1 MPRVTRSAD
10 VVWEG
15 NLARGTGSISAHT
28 GAFTDLPYSLPSRVE
43 DPAGATSP
51 EELLAAA
58 HAGCWAMSLAG
69 ELTRLG
75 VSAERLDVTATV
87 VLDEVQGKGHR
98 IVRSDIDATAAA
110 DGLTAETLAQAAE
123 AAEQG
128 CTFSALIRESGEVGF
143 TARLA

>member
-1 MPRVTRSAD
+1 MPRIARSAD

-15 NLARGTGSISAHT
+15 NLARGTGSITAAS
-28 GAFTDLPYSLPSRVE
+28 GAFADMPYSLPTRIGESR
-43 DPAGATSP
+43 GTSP

-75 VSAERLDVTATV
+75 VAAERLEVKATV
-87 VLDEVQGKGHR
+87 VIDEVEGKGHQV
-98 IVRSDIDATAAA
+98 VRSDIDATAAA
-110 DGLTAETLAQAAE
+110 DGLTEEALAQAAE

-128 CTFSALIRESGEVGF
+128 CTFSALVRASGEVGF
-143 TARLA
+143 EARIA